1 MKNLP
6 IHGAARC
13 SAAFPV
19 FRPGPVF
26 RRIPRFPARQTRA
39 AANKKRTAQMTVRC
53 TSHFGFGNG
62 KTKRPGA

>member
-19 FRPGPVF
+19 FRCG
-26 RRIPRFPARQTRA
+26 QRA

-62 KTKRPGA
+62 KTNRHSA